1 MYEFSAQLNEMSGK
15 MIGRKPLF
23 VAVAQRKEDRK
34 AQLQV
39 IFLHTYLNGYIGNI
53 VHFDV
58 QLGLA

>member
-1 MYEFSAQLNEMSGK
+1 

-39 IFLHTYLNGYIGNI
+39 IFLQTYLNGYIVNI
-53 VHFDV
+53 VRFDV

>member
-1 MYEFSAQLNEMSGK
+1 

-39 IFLHTYLNGYIGNI
+39 IFLCTYLNGYIGN
-53 VHFDV
+53 VVPLYV